1 MASLKSI
8 NVQQQHTAHTVDAHT
23 STRTARA
30 HGQELGHDEASMYSR
45 PASPSYTRAPQAT
58 SIAPLRLRLVHWL
71 VHKCS
76 DNRLFSHFFT
86 FFTFEKSCL
95 GSSPV
100 CIPVTC

>member
-58 SIAPLRLRLVHWL
+58 SIAPLRVSGLCIGWCTNVVIIGFLA
-71 VHKCS
+71 
-76 DNRLFSHFFT
+76 T
-86 FFTFEKSCL
+86 FLPFLLLKK
-95 GSSPV
+95 V
-100 CIPVTC
+100 A